1 MLASVQFPELAMTML
16 WKWLPAGLVAAGCAI
31 AIFLAHYW
39 LFRREGALLSEDR
52 LRRQLIIILLCAA
65 AVVAVILAL
74 PLSETTRGQ
83 LLALLGLLL
92 SAAIALSSTTLI
104 GNAMAGIMLRA
115 VGNFRLGDFVQT
127 GEHFGR
133 VSERGLFHVEIQTED
148 RDLTTLPNLYLI
160 SNPMKVVRSSGTIVS
175 AHVSLGYDVP
185 RAQIEGLLLEAAQT
199 AGLAEPFVQI
209 FELGDFSVTYRA
221 AGLLQEVKE
230 LLPARSRLRAAMLD
244 TLHRSGIEIVS
255 PSFMNQRALPPEKVF
270 IPEPAPSVP
279 VGSGAPM
286 HLRNGS
292 CSIRRRRRNQER
304 PCVSSSSRSRNES
317 RVSRNSAPLFRSMNE
332 SVWIK
337 RSPDSRGTGSESR
350 RFWGRRRRPTPHRR
364 PS

>member
-1 MLASVQFPELAMTML
+1 MQFPELVMTML
-16 WKWLPAGLVAAGCAI
+16 GKWLPAVFVAAGCAI
-31 AIFLAHYW
+31 AIFLTSYW
-39 LFRREGALLSEDR
+39 LFRRQGARLSEDP
-52 LRRQLIIILLCAA
+52 LRRQLILILLCAA

-74 PLSETTRGQ
+74 PLSEATRGQ
-83 LLALLGLLL
+83 LLGLLGLLL

-104 GNAMAGIMLRA
+104 GNAMAGIMLRT
-115 VGNFRLGDFVQT
+115 VGNFRPGDFVQT

-148 RDLTTLPNLYLI
+148 RDLTTLPNLYLL
-160 SNPMKVVRSSGTIVS
+160 SHPVKVVRSSGTIVS

-221 AGLLQEVKE
+221 AGLLEEVKE

-270 IPEPAPSVP
+270 IPELAPYAP
-279 VGSGAPM
+279 VGSGAPDAPPERLVFDKAEEAESREA
-286 HLRNGS
+286 LREQLKQ
-292 CSIRRRRRNQER
+292 IQER
-304 PCVSSSSRSRNES
+304 VTGLQEQRSALPEHERERVDQEISRLERDRERVATVLGQKDKTDSS
-317 RVSRNSAPLFRSMNE
+317 
-332 SVWIK
+332 
-337 RSPDSRGTGSESR
+337 
-350 RFWGRRRRPTPHRR
+350 
-364 PS
+364 